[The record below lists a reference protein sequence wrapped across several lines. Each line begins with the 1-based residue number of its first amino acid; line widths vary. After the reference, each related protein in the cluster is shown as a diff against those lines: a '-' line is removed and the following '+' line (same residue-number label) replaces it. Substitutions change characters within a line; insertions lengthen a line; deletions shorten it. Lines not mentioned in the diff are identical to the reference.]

1 MDEITRSPTPKV
13 AHSPSIDPFLAPRLT
28 AEQEALLRRYGEVRS
43 TVAGQELFRE
53 GDRSYDFIVI
63 LSGVVAIVDHQA
75 GVERELATG
84 GPGEF
89 MAELNILTGERVFTT
104 AVVKEPGSILVVPVD
119 RLQVLLAQD
128 QELADL
134 IVHTAFRRRQW
145 LTQAKAGMRIVGSLT
160 SPDTRRL
167 REFAA
172 RNRLPHVWVDLDTDP
187 TAALVLDHHGLGPED
202 TPIVV
207 MRGGEL
213 HRNPSNSDVARAAGF
228 ASGPVPTKSY
238 DVAVVGA
245 GPAGLAASVY
255 AASEGLVT
263 ATIDAL
269 GVGGQIGTTSRIE
282 NYLGFPVG
290 VSGEEFAERALI
302 QVLRFGATLLVP
314 AAAVGLSDHVDG
326 YVIELASGEQLVT
339 RSVIVATGVTY
350 RKFDAVG
357 LEQFEGLGVFYTPLT
372 AHDQVETGGA
382 AVIVGGGNSAGQAA
396 TWLADHGHPVTMVIR
411 GNDLGTSMS
420 RYLVDR
426 IGEHTNIEVR
436 YHSVVCRL
444 DGALRLERVVV
455 EDLAS
460 SERQTLAAGALFVL
474 IGAEAHTEWLQGSIE
489 LDSAGFIRTGPDL
502 EGLAGRWP
510 SGTNRNRH
518 PFLLESS
525 GPGVFAVGDVR
536 SGSVKRVA
544 SAVGEGSMAVR
555 FVSEHLGHRNRVA
568 SPGQLTR

>member
-1 MDEITRSPTPKV
+1 
-13 AHSPSIDPFLAPRLT
+13 
-28 AEQEALLRRYGEVRS
+28 
-43 TVAGQELFRE
+43 
-53 GDRSYDFIVI
+53 
-63 LSGVVAIVDHQA
+63 
-75 GVERELATG
+75 
-84 GPGEF
+84 
-89 MAELNILTGERVFTT
+89 
-104 AVVKEPGSILVVPVD
+104 
-119 RLQVLLAQD
+119 
-128 QELADL
+128 
-134 IVHTAFRRRQW
+134 
-145 LTQAKAGMRIVGSLT
+145 MRIVGSLA
-160 SPDTRRL
+160 SPDARRL

-187 TAALVLDHHGLGPED
+187 TAALVLDHHSLGPED

-228 ASGPVPTKSY
+228 ASGPVPKKSY

-263 ATIDAL
+263 AAIDAL

-314 AAAVGLSDHVDG
+314 AAAIGLSDHTDG
-326 YVIELASGEQLVT
+326 YIIELASGEELVA

-350 RKFDAVG
+350 RRFDAVG

-372 AHDQVETGGA
+372 AHDQVDPGDA
-382 AVIVGGGNSAGQAA
+382 VVIVGGGNSAGQAA
-396 TWLADHGHPVTMVIR
+396 TWLADHGHPVSMVIR
-411 GNDLGTSMS
+411 GNDLAGSMS
-420 RYLVDR
+420 RYLIDR
-426 IGEHTNIEVR
+426 IDEHTNIDVR
-436 YHSVVCRL
+436 YHSVVRCL
-444 DGALRLERVVV
+444 DGARRLERVVV
-455 EDLAS
+455 EDLATS
-460 SERQTLAAGALFVL
+460 DKKALAAGALFVL
-474 IGAEAHTEWLQGSIE
+474 IGAEAHTEWLEEDIE
-489 LDSAGFIRTGPDL
+489 LDAAGFIRTGPDL
-502 EGLAGRWP
+502 DGFAGRWSP
-510 SGTNRNRH
+510 RANLKRD

-525 GPGVFAVGDVR
+525 RPGIFAAGDVR

-555 FVSEHLGHRNRVA
+555 FVSEHLGHSTRVA
-568 SPGQLTR
+568 TAGPSIG